1 VQTDERLPQLTAAE
15 KPPWYR
21 DVRVLRV
28 IVQLVIVVGVVAIAA
43 FFIGNMVTNMQRLGI
58 SLSFDYLTQPAEFT
72 IPGSDLQRTDTR
84 LQAVLVGVG
93 NTFRIAIAGILFA
106 TILGVFLGIARLSKN
121 WLLSTGARLYVEFFR
136 NIPLLVII
144 IFTYLVVFLDPRLFP
159 RFEGAREIGP
169 IIVYVRGVFLPWYES
184 QANFFPWV
192 VIMLI
197 GVVAGVLV
205 GRWRERVSEKSG
217 ASARSLLWGIG
228 TFLVFAVVGYIALG
242 RPVSVT
248 IPGFEGKV
256 VVGGIRV
263 SPEYAALLV
272 SLVLYTASHIAEITR
287 GSIQSVPKG
296 QHEAATALALSSGQ
310 RIRYVI
316 LPQAFRVAIPPL
328 ANQYLNLTKNSS
340 LAVAIAYYEVTKVT
354 TDIIGNGGPAPQ
366 SFLLLMFIYLI
377 ISLIIAS
384 LSNIVNRRLALIER

>member
-1 VQTDERLPQLTAAE
+1 MQTDERLPRLTAAE

-28 IVQLVIVVGVVAIAA
+28 IVQVVIVAGVVAIAA

-93 NTFRIAIAGILFA
+93 NTFRIAIAGIFLA
-106 TILGVFLGIARLSKN
+106 TILGVSLGIARLSKN

-144 IFTYLVVFLDPRLFP
+144 IFTYVVVFLDPRIFP

-169 IIVYVRGVFLPWYES
+169 FIVYVRGVFLPWYES

-205 GRWRERVSEKSG
+205 GRWRERVSEKTG
-217 ASARSLLWGIG
+217 ASARSLLWGFG
-228 TFLVFAVVGYIALG
+228 TFLAFAVVGYVALG

-248 IPGFEGKV
+248 IPGFEGEV

-366 SFLLLMFIYLI
+366 SFLLLMIIYLV
-377 ISLIIAS
+377 ISLIIAG
-384 LSNIVNRRLALIER
+384 LSNLVNRRLALVER